1 MGSSATQSSRASRRD
16 IRQQAS
22 TREVSLHPADRLG
35 VIERIAGPHVRD
47 AVARVLADRPTDIS
61 HISEDELIRHLEWIA
76 RAGRAGGDALPDEN
90 GATVV
95 LRRRLLDLV
104 RAQLLHVWTEQPPAA
119 AVMLD
124 ALNALE
130 RARAASAATAE
141 QSFAAEL
148 ADKGGA
154 DLVVEVAHDMRSPLT
169 SILFLSEILHKG
181 QSGPLNDVQRRQ
193 IGIVYSAA
201 LGLVGMASDM
211 IEVARG
217 GSRLASKNPVPFSV
231 NEILHSVNDLVRPTA
246 EEKGLDLKIEGLHSE
261 HRVGYPIPLSRV
273 LLNLTTNAMKFTH
286 DGTITL
292 TAHPVGG
299 TRVEF
304 AVRDTGP
311 GIPEDAVESLY
322 HPFRREPGRKTGY
335 YFSGTGLGLAICR
348 RLCSAMG
355 TELRLETRKDWGT
368 RFSFEIELP
377 PANLL

>member
-1 MGSSATQSSRASRRD
+1 MQDIATHD
-16 IRQQAS
+16 
-22 TREVSLHPADRLG
+22 ADLLTALG
-35 VIERIAGPHVRD
+35 RIAGPHVRD
-47 AVARVLADRPTDIS
+47 GAARVIAERPADIS
-61 HISEDELIRHLEWIA
+61 HIPDDEIARHLEWIG
-76 RAGRAGGDALPDEN
+76 RAGRPGGEGMPEEN

-95 LRRRLLDLV
+95 LRRRLLDLL
-104 RAQLLHVWTEQPPAA
+104 RAEVVKGWTKDPPLAS
-119 AVMLD
+119 VMLD
-124 ALNALE
+124 TLNSFE
-130 RARAASAATAE
+130 RARAACVATAE

-181 QSGPLNDVQRRQ
+181 QSGTLNDVQRRQ

-377 PANLL
+377 PANVL